1 MELILMAPSGN
12 GLRLEERFLS
22 KWQGKKA
29 SNCIWWQGEWWSWD
43 RLNALADDC
52 QKKFAEAGFSRGE
65 RIAVMLPNSP
75 MVLALSMACWRL
87 GGAVAT
93 LNVRTGPVN
102 LLSTIKMLDVSA
114 VFVPEEKYV
123 RALEVGEGT
132 EIPVVAAALDS
143 PLKDCIMRRVTA
155 DNGDAAM
162 IFSTS
167 GTSGLPKAVPCTHQN
182 ILANIDDVPDAAPGL
197 LDESSVFLNVL
208 PNFHTFGFNMGG
220 LLPLLSGVRQVLVAN
235 FVPVDNTIAAIKE
248 SGVNVIIAVPTVM
261 AFLLGALAKKD
272 EHIGGMR
279 FIISGGDRLNTEM
292 DSRCIKYLGTGIL
305 EGYGLT
311 ECSPVVAFNASMQER
326 RIGTVGRKFKS
337 LELEI
342 RDREGFVL
350 DLHEEGVL
358 WIKGPSV
365 VDGYFRD
372 AANTAERFKD
382 GWFNTGDV
390 VKIDE
395 DGFIKIVD
403 RATDIIIVGGFNVYP
418 QEVEAVL
425 NTHPAVHSAVAVG
438 EPNKITGELVKAF
451 VILNDS
457 CEVTTKELADFC
469 KKHLA
474 HYKVPRKIAFV
485 TEYPISPA
493 GKILRRE
500 LRKIKIDK

>member
-1 MELILMAPSGN
+1 MAAGN
-12 GLRLEERFLS
+12 EGLRLEERFLS
-22 KWQGKKA
+22 SWQDKNT
-29 SNCIWWQGEWWSWD
+29 SNCIWWQGEWWSWN

-52 QKKFAEAGFSRGE
+52 QKKIADAGFGRGE

-75 MVLALSMACWRL
+75 MVLALSIACWRL

-114 VFVPEEKYV
+114 VFVTEEKYV

-132 EIPVVAAALDS
+132 EIPVIAASLDL
-143 PLKDCIMRRVTA
+143 PLKNCFMRRATS
-155 DNGDAAM
+155 DKDETAM

-220 LLPLLSGVRQVLVAN
+220 LLPLLSGIRQVLVPS
-235 FVPVDNTIAAIKE
+235 FVPVDNTVAAIKN
-248 SGVNVIIAVPTVM
+248 SGANIIIAVPTVM

-272 EHIGGMR
+272 ERIRGIK

-292 DSRCIKYLGTGIL
+292 DSRCIEYLGTGIL

-311 ECSPVVAFNASMQER
+311 ECSPVVAFNSSMQER

-342 RDREGFVL
+342 RDREGSL
-350 DLHEEGVL
+350 LGLHDEGVL

-365 VDGYFRD
+365 VSGYFRD
-372 AANTAERFKD
+372 AANTAERFKN

-390 VKIDE
+390 VKIDD

-425 NTHPAVHSAVAVG
+425 NTHPAVRSAVAVG
-438 EPNKITGELVKAF
+438 EPNNITGELVKVF

-457 CEVTTKELADFC
+457 CEVTTKELTNFC
-469 KKHLA
+469 KKRLA
-474 HYKVPRKIAFV
+474 HYKVPRKMAFV
-485 TEYPISPA
+485 TEYLISAA